1 MDACVK
7 MQLRFLLRK
16 RSNGQGRGHGLDHI
30 RWPNRYFKIR
40 DPMMNNA
47 LRRYRLFGWDA
58 VVSDYSGAVPQH
70 KQGLMGERPALA
82 ARADFWLSNNGGGER
97 GRSGGPDFFL
107 LKLYAMRGKSICKK
121 FELTVKN

>member
-1 MDACVK
+1 MAEP
-7 MQLRFLLRK
+7 LL
-16 RSNGQGRGHGLDHI
+16 Q
-30 RWPNRYFKIR
+30 
-40 DPMMNNA
+40 DP
-47 LRRYRLFGWDA
+47 RPYDEQRTSKVSLFGWDA

-107 LKLYAMRGKSICKK
+107 LKLYAMSGKNICKK
-121 FELTVKN
+121 FELTVKS